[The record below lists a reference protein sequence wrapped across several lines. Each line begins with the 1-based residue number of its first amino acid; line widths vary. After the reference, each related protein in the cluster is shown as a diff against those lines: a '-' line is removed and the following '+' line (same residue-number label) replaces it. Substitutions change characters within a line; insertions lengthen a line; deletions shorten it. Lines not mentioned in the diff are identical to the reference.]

1 MDKKD
6 KKIQMLE
13 NMICKLQ
20 GENSCLKEQVSE
32 LQTTVND
39 NQKIIDSANKC
50 QDEYRK
56 CIAELNDARDKYY
69 DEFNK
74 MRELR
79 QRANKDFRQLVKA
92 MK

>member
-20 GENSCLKEQVSE
+20 EENTYLKEQVSE
-32 LQTTVND
+32 LRTTIKD
-39 NQKIIDSANKC
+39 NQKKVDSANKC

-56 CIAELNDARDKYY
+56 CITELNDARDKYY
-69 DEFNK
+69 EEYNK

-79 QRANKDFRQLVKA
+79 QKANKDFRQLVKA